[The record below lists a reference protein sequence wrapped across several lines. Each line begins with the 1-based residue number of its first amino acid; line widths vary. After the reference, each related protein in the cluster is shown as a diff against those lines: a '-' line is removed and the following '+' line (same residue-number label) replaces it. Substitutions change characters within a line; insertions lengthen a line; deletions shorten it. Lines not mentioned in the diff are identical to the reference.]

1 MHYKIN
7 SESQSLISEP
17 IDFTAIRMK
26 AREKRRFCQG
36 KKKREVENSLSPNR
50 SNQGIDSN

>member
-1 MHYKIN
+1 MHYKFN

-26 AREKRRFCQG
+26 AREKKKICQG
-36 KKKREVENSLSPNR
+36 KKKEKSGEQSFTSHRWLTKE
-50 SNQGIDSN
+50 

>member
-26 AREKRRFCQG
+26 AREKKRFV
-36 KKKREVENSLSPNR
+36 KERKREKWRTVFHLTDLTKE
-50 SNQGIDSN
+50 